1 MFSFHI
7 SIVAIQIPT
16 VSFSE
21 SDQNI
26 SALQEF
32 DLLLRRGEELMMPK
46 AWEAQISECSHE
58 VLLKF

>member
-1 MFSFHI
+1 MFSFHV

-46 AWEAQISECSHE
+46 AWELIDSSCI
-58 VLLKF
+58 FYM